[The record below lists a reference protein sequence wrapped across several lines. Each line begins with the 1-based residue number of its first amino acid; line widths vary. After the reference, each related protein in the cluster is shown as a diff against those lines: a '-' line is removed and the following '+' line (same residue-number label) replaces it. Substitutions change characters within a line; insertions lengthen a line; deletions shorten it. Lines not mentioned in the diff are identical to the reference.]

1 MAAIIRRVP
10 TATELRELLLTPEQA
25 AAMDAPGRIDAAV
38 LVPLFERGGE
48 TVAVFTERRAD
59 MRRHAGEISFPGG
72 RQDEPDEDLR
82 TTALREAH
90 EEVGL
95 DPTAVDLVGALPPV
109 GTFVTSYR
117 VHPFVGLIDPGRT
130 WIPQETEVA
139 QVLELSLSDLVRG
152 HELKRLVRRGVPIK
166 MPTYTVDG
174 HLVWGA
180 TARIVEQLLARLSPL
195 L

>member
-1 MAAIIRRVP
+1 MP
-10 TATELRELLLTPEQA
+10 TAAELRELLLTPEQA

-38 LVPLFERGGE
+38 LVPLFERAGE
-48 TVAVFTERRAD
+48 TFAVFTERRAD

-82 TTALREAH
+82 ATALREAD

-95 DPTAVDLVGALPPV
+95 APTAVELVGALPPV
-109 GTFVTSYR
+109 GTFVTNYR
-117 VHPFVGLIDPGRT
+117 VHPFVGLIDAGRT
-130 WIPQETEVA
+130 WAPQETEVA

-152 HELKRLVRRGVPIK
+152 HELKRLPRRGVPVK
-166 MPTYTVDG
+166 TPTYTVDG

-180 TARIVEQLLARLSPL
+180 TARILEQLLTRLGPL

>member
-1 MAAIIRRVP
+1 MP
-10 TATELRELLLTPEQA
+10 TAAELRELLLTPEQA

-38 LVPLFERGGE
+38 LVPLFERDGE

-72 RQDEPDEDLR
+72 RREADDADLR
-82 TTALREAH
+82 VTALRETH
-90 EEVGL
+90 EEIGL
-95 DPTAVDLVGALPPV
+95 PPAAVELLGALQPTP
-109 GTFVTSYR
+109 TFVTDYAIY
-117 VHPFVGLIDPGRT
+117 PFVGLIDPGRT
-130 WIPQETEVA
+130 WVPQETEVA

-152 HELKRLVRRGVPIK
+152 HELKRLVRKGVPIK